1 MPLFSL
7 FKVFGHSME
16 PTLLNGSKVLV
27 SSLPFL
33 IRDPGI
39 NDIIAFADK
48 TSGKIFVKRITK
60 RKGQRYFLTGDNKHD
75 SLDSKVIGWIS
86 KKDIVG
92 KVIFKI

>member
-33 IRDPGI
+33 IRDPEI
-39 NDIIAFADK
+39 NDIIAFVDK
-48 TSGKIFVKRITK
+48 TSGKIFIKRIIK

-75 SLDSKVIGWIS
+75 SLDSQKLGWIT
-86 KKDIVG
+86 KKDIIG
-92 KVIFKI
+92 KIIFKI